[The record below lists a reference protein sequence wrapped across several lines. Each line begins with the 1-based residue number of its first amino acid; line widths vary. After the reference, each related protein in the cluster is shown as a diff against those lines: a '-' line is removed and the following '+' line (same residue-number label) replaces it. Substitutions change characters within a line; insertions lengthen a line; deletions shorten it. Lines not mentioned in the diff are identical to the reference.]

1 MSAFVASRTP
11 EGMPGDCPAC
21 GEAVCLEPSWPSGD
35 APCPR
40 CGNLVWFENR
50 VEAIEFPDALRPN
63 STTSRPLD
71 RAWGLAH
78 AEYIECLEEL
88 RRCTV
93 LLDSR
98 VRQRLEHADEL
109 RRTERPKNSA
119 GIDPVNRCAMHWKG
133 IRRTERPKRLH
144 RRQRLLQGVWSR
156 RVSETFSRVNSWVH
170 SALVRVDAWAGS
182 PAYGAVWD
190 PWLDS

>member
-11 EGMPGDCPAC
+11 EGRPGHCPAC

-50 VEAIEFPDALRPN
+50 VEAIEFPDAFLMPN
-63 STTSRPLD
+63 SRTSRLPD
-71 RAWGLAH
+71 DEWRLAH
-78 AEYIECLEEL
+78 PGLVELWEEI
-88 RRCTV
+88 
-93 LLDSR
+93 
-98 VRQRLEHADEL
+98 
-109 RRTERPKNSA
+109 RRTERAKNSA
-119 GIDPVNRCAMHWKG
+119 PIDPVNRCAVHWEEM
-133 IRRTERPKRLH
+133 RRTERAKRL
-144 RRQRLLQGVWSR
+144 RRRRLLQGIWPG
-156 RVSETFSRVNSWVH
+156 RVSETFSRVNSWVR
-170 SALVRVDAWAGS
+170 SALVRVDWAGS